1 MNNYKEFGWAK
12 MPVSWQKD
20 PEFQKRIRAAR
31 QGDAIAALKLY
42 IAICL
47 KAEFYETDR
56 RPAGSAQLSL
66 TSLCELLDLSRP
78 MVVAGLKLLVE
89 WNIIV
94 RTGGR
99 PSILQIVGFDEP
111 EYWAK
116 LQKRPLYGSKKE
128 DSVQALIQLPNRR
141 RSTLH
146 ALQLYLYLASIR
158 DKYTNMA
165 KLGYDLGAK
174 TLGISRNQFT
184 SALSLLAVDLVTVR
198 TAAEIKHETGQRFPS
213 NQYWLRGSRY
223 DPYGTGPADVGAEGT
238 KSDATDNDD
247 DDDDALGDIDWGP
260 QRSGRPLPVSRPGV
274 SSRLPQTSVVDD
286 D

>member
-1 MNNYKEFGWAK
+1 MDNYKEFGWAK

-20 PEFQKRIRAAR
+20 PEFHKRIRAAQ
-31 QGDAIAALKLY
+31 QGDVIAALKLY

-56 RPAGSAQLSL
+56 LPAGSAQLSL
-66 TSLCELLDLSRP
+66 TLLCELLDLSRP
-78 MVVAGLKLLVE
+78 MVVAGLRLLVE
-89 WNIIV
+89 WNVIV

-99 PSILQIVGFDEP
+99 PTILQIVGFDEP
-111 EYWAK
+111 KYWAK
-116 LQKRPLYGSKKE
+116 LPKRPLYGSKKE
-128 DSVQALIQLPNRR
+128 DSVQALMQLPNRR

-165 KLGYDLGAK
+165 KLSYDLGAK

-184 SALSLLAVDLVTVR
+184 AALSLLAIELVTVR
-198 TAAEIKHETGQRFPS
+198 TAAEIQQETGQRFPS
-213 NQYWLRGSRY
+213 NQYWLRGSRH
-223 DPYGTGPADVGAEGT
+223 DPYGNGPAEGI
-238 KSDATDNDD
+238 KSSDTDNDND
-247 DDDDALGDIDWGP
+247 NDDALGNFEWEP
-260 QRSGRPLPVSRPGV
+260 QRSGRFPPVRRPDV
-274 SSRLPQTSVVDD
+274 SSRRPLASGFDD